1 MTRIEI
7 AGRDFWRILKAC
19 ANACDKSNF
28 RSVLRYIELRA
39 EGTECIATSLDGF
52 IMQQIRVRCNG
63 SGTVLIPCGIQPPK
77 CKSVVIEDMYGLKIT
92 YLDFCGKLIYAHEFP
107 RCNDG
112 YFDWGK
118 IVETGS
124 EEHTIYCNALNL
136 RKALDAAVYAEDQ
149 TISINIPE
157 DKLKPIRIASMDVQM
172 LVLPVR
178 IGSERDEASRKFK
191 NWRKQGGNT

>member
-39 EGTECIATSLDGF
+39 DGTECVATSLDNF

-63 SGTVLIPCGIQPPK
+63 SGIVLIPSAIQPPK
-77 CKSVVIEDMYGLKIT
+77 CKSVVIEDVHSLKIT
-92 YLDFCGKLIYAHEFP
+92 YLGFDGKLIYAHEFP
-107 RCNDG
+107 RCNDS

-118 IVETGS
+118 IVENSG

-136 RKALDAAVYAEDQ
+136 RKALDAAGCAEDHI
-149 TISINIPE
+149 ISINIPE
-157 DKLKPIRIASMDVQM
+157 DKLKPIRLASMDVQM
-172 LVLPVR
+172 LVLTVR

-191 NWRKQGGNT
+191 NWRKQGENT

>member
-39 EGTECIATSLDGF
+39 DGTECVATSLDNF

-63 SGTVLIPCGIQPPK
+63 SGIVLIPSAIQPPK
-77 CKSVVIEDMYGLKIT
+77 CKSVVIEDVYSLKIT
-92 YLDFCGKLIYAHEFP
+92 YLGFDGKLIYAHEFP
-107 RCNDG
+107 RCNDS

-118 IVETGS
+118 IVENSG

-136 RKALDAAVYAEDQ
+136 RKVLDAAGYAEDQ
-149 TISINIPE
+149 IISINIPE
-157 DKLKPIRIASMDVQM
+157 DKLKPIRLASMDVQM

-178 IGSERDEASRKFK
+178 VGDERGEASRKFR
-191 NWRKQGGNT
+191 NWHKQGEKA